1 MMNKNE
7 VLSQLRAA
15 KEAHVNWVQ
24 KAKLLISGFKIDKD
38 SIPVNSTECRF
49 GKWFYSDAQKLN
61 ALQNNP
67 LECMIT
73 IEKLHFE
80 LHDCYMKIFT
90 IYYKID
96 ERGFFAKLFGVKKE
110 PSEANKKLADVSFK
124 EMEEISSQLI
134 EEINRMERRILA
146 ISEKDME
153 KIE

>member
-1 MMNKNE
+1 MKKNE
-7 VLSQLRAA
+7 VLSQLRVA

-24 KAKLLISGFKIDKD
+24 KAKMLISGFKIDKD

-67 LECMIT
+67 LECMVT

-90 IYYKID
+90 IYYEID

-110 PSEANKKLADVSFK
+110 PSEANKKLGHVYFM
-124 EMEEISSQLI
+124 EMEEISSKLI
-134 EEINRMERRILA
+134 EEINRMERRVLA

-153 KIE
+153 QIQ